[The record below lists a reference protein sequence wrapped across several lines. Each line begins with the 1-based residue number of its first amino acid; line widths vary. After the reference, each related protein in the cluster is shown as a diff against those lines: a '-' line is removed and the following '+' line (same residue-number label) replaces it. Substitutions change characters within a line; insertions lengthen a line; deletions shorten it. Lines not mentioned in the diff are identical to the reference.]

1 MARRESEG
9 REQVTAVNCS
19 MKGIGRKDAKE
30 AYAKFKFQMTSAI
43 RKAFEWEDIHG
54 ACEWEPEAPNDS
66 FRCHFIELTPNAPE
80 LKGKAMNIEA
90 STISDFQIQTKAKK
104 DGKNAVKASK
114 RVVDVL
120 CTVRFTSE
128 SALAFL
134 EAYKVGAN
142 KSSEMLI
149 SFDPAPTQ
157 SELEGTR
164 VDVQSGE
171 KDGEQGNLPGV
182 APTAAEKKAAREEER
197 KKFAELR
204 ERAKNK

>member
-1 MARRESEG
+1 ML
-9 REQVTAVNCS
+9 VLKT
-19 MKGIGRKDAKE
+19 
-30 AYAKFKFQMTSAI
+30 TSPY
-43 RKAFEWEDIHG
+43 RS
-54 ACEWEPEAPNDS
+54 PEAPNDS

-80 LKGKAMNIEA
+80 LKGKALNIEA

-104 DGKNAVKASK
+104 NGKNAVKASK

-164 VDVQSGE
+164 VDVQTGA
-171 KDGEQGNLPGV
+171 KDGEQGNLLEVVP
-182 APTAAEKKAAREEER
+182 AAAQKKEARDAER
-197 KKFAELR
+197 KKFAEIR
-204 ERAKNK
+204 ERAKKK

>member
-1 MARRESEG
+1 MSKRETEG
-9 REQVTAVNCS
+9 REQVTAVNCI

-43 RKAFEWEDIHG
+43 RKAFEWPEITG
-54 ACEWEPEAPNDS
+54 ASEWEPEAPQDQ

-80 LKGKAMNIEA
+80 LKGKALSIEA

-104 DGKNAVKASK
+104 EGKNSQKAQK

-120 CTVRFTSE
+120 CTVRFTGE
-128 SALAFL
+128 SSLAFL

-142 KSSEMLI
+142 KNSEMLI

-171 KDGEQGNLPGV
+171 KHGEQENLPGV
-182 APTAAEKKAAREEER
+182 APTAAEKKKQREEER
-197 KKFAELR
+197 AKFAELR
-204 ERAKNK
+204 ERTKKK